1 MQQKGTAHSQLSLFS
16 APVSAR
22 LSKSRFTAGSQCHK
36 LLWWKVHEPNAI
48 ELQPD
53 QVLQD
58 RFDQG
63 KQVGELARGQF
74 PGGVLIDL
82 PHNAYEERLRQ
93 TKAAIDAQAP
103 VIFEASFFADDTYVA
118 VDVLE
123 RMDDGYRMIE
133 VKSSSSQK
141 EEHIPDAAIQAH
153 VLKRNGIDVR
163 AVEIMHLNSAFRH
176 PNQGDL
182 FARTDV
188 TKEVGK
194 QLPAIPAEIRA
205 QLEMLSGELPD
216 VPIGLH
222 CSDPRDCPF
231 MERCWPQTPDH
242 ITKLYNVGPKKAH
255 DYMVTGVHLI
265 SKISPQQKLP
275 DAAKRQIR
283 ALKENRLIV
292 EPGLARALEPFNVK
306 LGFLDFETVGRAIPV
321 WHAMGPWEQAAAQ
334 FSYHEARPDGTYA
347 HVEYLA
353 EGPYDARPDIARA
366 MVKATA
372 GAERVVMYSSFEKTH
387 IRALQRAVPALAPE
401 LHELECK
408 LIDLLPIVRDNVY
421 HPDFLGSF
429 SLKYVLH
436 PLVPE
441 LTYTDLVIV
450 DGMVASV
457 EIARLLF
464 VAQRIPEA
472 ERDRVRQDLLDYCK
486 RDTWAMVKVLER
498 LRGLTP

>member
-1 MQQKGTAHSQLSLFS
+1 M
-16 APVSAR
+16 
-22 LSKSRFTAGSQCHK
+22 QCHK
-36 LLWWKVHEPNAI
+36 LLWWRVHEPNAI

-53 QVLQD
+53 TVLQD

-63 KQVGELARGQF
+63 QQVGELARDRF

-82 PHNAYEERLRQ
+82 PHNAIAERLRQ
-93 TKAAIDAQAP
+93 TKQALDAGTP
-103 VIFEASFFADDTYVA
+103 VIFEASFHADDTFVA

-123 RMDDGYRMIE
+123 RLDDGYRMIE
-133 VKSSSSQK
+133 VKSTSSQK
-141 EEHIPDAAIQAH
+141 EAHIPDAAIQAH
-153 VLKRNGIDVR
+153 VLRQNGIDVR
-163 AVEIMHLNSAFRH
+163 AVEIMHLNPEFRH
-176 PNQGDL
+176 PDQGHL

-188 TKEVGK
+188 TQEVTKE
-194 QLPAIPAEIRA
+194 LPGIPAEIRA
-205 QLEMLSGELPD
+205 QLEVLGGELPD

-222 CSDPRDCPF
+222 CSDPRPCPF

-242 ITKLYNVGPKKAH
+242 ITKLYLVGPKKAH
-255 DYMVTGVHLI
+255 DYMQTGVHLI
-265 SKISPQQKLP
+265 SKISPKQKLP

-292 EPGLARALEPFNVK
+292 ETGLAKALESFDGI

-321 WHAMGPWEQAAAQ
+321 WNGMGPWEQAAAQ
-334 FSYHEARPDGTYA
+334 FSYHEERPDGTFD

-366 MVKATA
+366 MIQATA
-372 GAERVVMYSSFEKTH
+372 GARRVVMYTSFEKTH
-387 IRALQRAVPALAPE
+387 IRALQRAVPALAS
-401 LHELECK
+401 ELEELEAK
-408 LIDLLPIVRDNVY
+408 LIDLHPVVRDYVY

-441 LTYTDLVIV
+441 LTYNDLVIV
-450 DGMVASV
+450 DGLVASV

-498 LRGLTP
+498 LRALARPPA